1 MDNPPETKIIT
12 MDNPPETKIITLDNP
27 PETKIMT
34 LDFYIGSSE
43 TIRYTPL
50 VNNGWRYSPAV
61 I

>member
-12 MDNPPETKIITLDNP
+12 MDNPPETKIMTLDNP

-50 VNNGWRYSPAV
+50 VNNG
-61 I
+61 